1 MALALLLGGRFW
13 LSVGPVEKLIVT
25 ARSGCSGRTGA
36 AAAAAPHPAA
46 RPERQGACALGPDAQ
61 LLFVLL
67 TLNLNRLTKP
77 VD

>member
-1 MALALLLGGRFW
+1 MVLALLRGGRFW

-25 ARSGCSGRTGA
+25 ARSGCSGRTG

-67 TLNLNRLTKP
+67 TLNLKRLTKP